1 MRYPLVVTVGEINLW
16 LEKRK
21 TKAVELMGIL
31 GMEHLSKRVEMV
43 KLKSHKEELMAKLG
57 QVKLVLDFMQST
69 GVTTKNKLE
78 LILAIEDHV
87 DLDEVNLQ
95 KMTCEF
101 YRSTMHKTKVDYKD
115 LMNYIM
121 FINIS

>member
-1 MRYPLVVTVGEINLW
+1 VTVGEINLW